1 MPIFN
6 LSSKGETNHANFTNY
21 LNDTVSLKPFSKIAL
36 IGAQICRK
44 DETQTVTIPPNTV
57 IYVRFNPYDIYP
69 ICLNCFGTAP
79 LTLSLLAFCQ
89 TFNAAIVDNT
99 ALRRGVQ
106 LTIDSQDPG
115 EADNLRMVFYH
126 TINLLQDYEVHMYNN
141 REYARQYWNSCT
153 GQALPTFGPGNAG
166 TANNQPQIRGTL
178 GATQFAVA
186 MGFDTNKY
194 TVPVNQVNKNAFN
207 LQLEQFEV
215 ENQNSFII
223 GQANIP
229 GIEIVFGRGINDTVT
244 NMSQGPIFGSRQY
257 NNPGETWGN
266 VLLKIQLQA
275 NGDSVL
281 QVYNSTTNVLDTLL
295 TGGYNPGEVWE
306 VMAVALDAPISV
318 RKKSYFRVGRK
329 RSNGLAYW
337 FFNTPSSPGSMWFNN
352 PNSAAVG
359 LGLNEF
365 YVPSLIQTDPALL
378 YADFINKGMD
388 SVLRITGPRA
398 TAGHSGDTSGETQ
411 ANTIETVNA
420 RYFNN
425 AAGPDVLEGFAPA
438 FGEPTWY
445 QGAVL
450 LRRYAPAEVP
460 SADPVRRDIF
470 QLTEENQPLK
480 CSVPFMVSMFVSFI
494 DDTAQL
500 GGGANIHTLISS
512 DRAANIPVVQV
523 AIGNIEIWD
532 VQVNVVGG
540 IVMRV
545 PLLDHLG
552 ARINIAL
559 TKQYS
564 IQIRYL
570 GSAST
575 IVVMD
580 MCDIAA
586 AAAAGDG
593 LTGFYTSS
601 MTTGLATNF
610 VHDMGYI
617 GGNFQGTVANY
628 QQRGAFYFADFRY
641 YQKCNRAGLGA
652 GIWDPPM
659 AAIKNFNLNGGT
671 NLNWFFCPLDTP
683 DYEVL
688 LPRSV
693 APKGSEPEYIN
704 IGYMRPEETVSVVV
718 QRPTNTPSIDGYWWD
733 LQNVYYRPSTI
744 LPNQYRNINRE
755 AAAYAGPQ
763 EGLVDVNGWT
773 DIEVEFVDPTADAN
787 DDVLNIPNG
796 DPRLIGPTNPTSRIL
811 MDVDFV
817 RAADKILD
825 VQITNLPHRSYNGT
839 NHMNDKTIYRVLNRG
854 NENVTELNSVRISE
868 IDVPQRVY
876 IPLENGS
883 EYHINKLDV
892 KITDVD
898 GKEETDLTE
907 DTYVSVEIL

>member
-1 MPIFN
+1 MPVFN
-6 LSSKGETNHANFTNY
+6 LSSKGETNHANFVNY
-21 LNDTVSLKPFSKIAL
+21 LNDTVTLKPFSKIAL
-36 IGAQICRK
+36 IGAQLCRNN
-44 DETQTVTIPPNTV
+44 ETQTVTIPPDTV
-57 IYVRFNPYDIYP
+57 FNIRFNPYDVLAIV
-69 ICLNCFGTAP
+69 LNNFGTTN
-79 LTLSLLAFCQ
+79 LNLSLLAFCQ
-89 TFNAAIVDNT
+89 LVNSRLPDNL

-115 EADNLRMVFYH
+115 EPDNLRMVFYH

-141 REYARQYWNSCT
+141 KDYARQFWNSCT
-153 GQALPTFGPGNAG
+153 GQALPTFGPGNTG
-166 TANNQPQIRGTL
+166 LGNNQPQIRGTL

-229 GIEIVFGRGINDTVT
+229 GLEIVFGRGLNDTVT
-244 NMSQGPIFGSRQY
+244 NMTQGPIFGTRQY
-257 NNPGETWGN
+257 DNPGETWGN

-281 QVYNSTTNVLDTLL
+281 QVYNSNTNQLDTLL
-295 TGGYNPGEVWE
+295 TGGYNPGEIWE
-306 VMAVALDAPISV
+306 VMAVALDAPINF
-318 RKKSYFRVGRK
+318 RKKAYFRVGRK

-337 FFNTPSSPGSMWFNN
+337 FPNTPTTPGSLWFNN
-352 PNSAAVG
+352 PNSKASG
-359 LGLNEF
+359 LALNEF
-365 YVPSLIQTDPALL
+365 YIPSLTQQSATVLDAL
-378 YADFINKGMD
+378 FITKNMN
-388 SVLRITGPRA
+388 SLLQVTGPRA
-398 TAGHSGDTSGETQ
+398 CAGHGGDTSGETQ
-411 ANTIETVNA
+411 ANTEEVVNA
-420 RYFNN
+420 RYYNN
-425 AAGPDVLEGFAPA
+425 TGTVDVLEGFNP
-438 FGEPTWY
+438 FPGDPNWY
-445 QGAVL
+445 NGAIL
-450 LRRYAPAEVP
+450 LRRYGPTEPPAAQP
-460 SADPVRRDIF
+460 LRRDIF

-480 CSVPFMVSMFVSFI
+480 CSVPFMVSMFVNFI
-494 DDTAQL
+494 DDTAQIT
-500 GGGANIHTLISS
+500 GNNIHTILSA
-512 DRAANIPVVQV
+512 DRASNVAVVKVAIANIE
-523 AIGNIEIWD
+523 AWD
-532 VQVNVVGG
+532 IQVNVVGA
-540 IVMRV
+540 IQLRYV
-545 PLLDHLG
+545 LLDHLG
-552 ARINIAL
+552 ARIRIDL

-564 IQIRYL
+564 FQMRYL

-575 IVVMD
+575 MVVIN

-586 AAAAGDG
+586 AATAGDG
-593 LTGFYTSS
+593 LTGFYSATL
-601 MTTGLATNF
+601 TTGLATNF
-610 VHDMGYI
+610 VHDIGYV
-617 GGNFQGTVANY
+617 GGNFQGTASNY
-628 QQRGAFYFADFRY
+628 DTRGAFYFGDFRY

-671 NLNWFFCPLDTP
+671 NINWFFSPLDNP

-688 LPRSV
+688 LPRTL

-718 QRPTNTPSIDGYWWD
+718 QRPTNTPSIDSYWWD

-744 LPNQYRNINRE
+744 LPNQYRLITRP
-755 AAAYAGPQ
+755 AADYAGPQ
-763 EGLVDVNGWT
+763 EGLVFVNSWAEVDV
-773 DIEVEFVDPTADAN
+773 DFVDPQADAN
-787 DDVLNIPNG
+787 ENVLNIPNG
-796 DPRLIGPTNPTSRIL
+796 DPRLVGPLNPTSRIL

-825 VQITNLPHRSYNGT
+825 IQITNLPHRSYNGT

-854 NENVTELNSVRISE
+854 NENVTDLNSVRISE
-868 IDVPQRVY
+868 IDVPDRIY
-876 IPLENGS
+876 IPLDNGS

-907 DTYVSVEIL
+907 DTYVSIEIL

>member
-44 DETQTVTIPPNTV
+44 DETQMIIIPPNTV
-57 IYVRFNPYDIYP
+57 IFVRFNAYDIHP
-69 ICLNCFGTAP
+69 FSFNTFGTANQ
-79 LTLSLLAFCQ
+79 TLSLLAFCQ
-89 TFNAAIVDNT
+89 LFNSGFPDNR
-99 ALRRGVQ
+99 ALRRGCQ

-115 EADNLRMVFYH
+115 EADNLRLVFYH
-126 TINLLQDYEVHMYNN
+126 TINLLQDYEKHMYNN
-141 REYARQYWNSCT
+141 VEYARQYWNSCT
-153 GQALPTFGPGNAG
+153 GQALPTFGPSNLGVG
-166 TANNQPQIRGTL
+166 NNQPQIRGTL

-186 MGFDTNKY
+186 MGFDLNTY
-194 TVPVNQVNKNAFN
+194 TVPTNQVNGNAFN

-223 GQANIP
+223 GQPNIP
-229 GIEIVFGRGINDTVT
+229 GLEIVFGRGLNDSTT
-244 NMSQGPIFGSRQY
+244 NMSQGPIFGTRQY

-266 VLLKIQLQA
+266 VLLKIELQA
-275 NGDSVL
+275 DGDSVL
-281 QVYNSTTNVLDTLL
+281 QVYNSTTNQLDTLL

-306 VMAVALDAPISV
+306 VMAVSLDAPINF
-318 RKKSYFRVGRK
+318 RKKAYFRVGRK

-337 FFNTPSSPGSMWFNN
+337 FFNTPLLPGNLWFNN
-352 PNSAAVG
+352 PNSKATG

-365 YVPSLIQTDPALL
+365 YVPSLTQTNPAIL
-378 YADFINKGMD
+378 DVEFTNKGMD
-388 SVLRITGPRA
+388 SILRVTGPRA
-398 TAGHSGDTSGETQ
+398 CAGHSGDTSGDAQ
-411 ANTIETVNA
+411 ANTDEVVNA

-425 AAGPDVLEGFAPA
+425 TGTVDVLEGFTALAGQPN
-438 FGEPTWY
+438 WY
-445 QGAVL
+445 NGAIL
-450 LRRYAPAEVP
+450 LRRYAPAEAP
-460 SADPVRRDIF
+460 GAQPLRRDIF

-480 CSVPFMVSMFVSFI
+480 CNVPFMVSIFVNFI
-494 DDTAQL
+494 DDTAQIT
-500 GGGANIHTLISS
+500 GNNVHTILSS
-512 DRAANIPVVQV
+512 DRATNVPVVKAGIANIE
-523 AIGNIEIWD
+523 AWDIE
-532 VQVNVVGG
+532 VNTVTG
-540 IVMRV
+540 
-545 PLLDHLG
+545 PLAFALLDSLG
-552 ARINIAL
+552 ARINIGL
-559 TKQYS
+559 NKQYS
-564 IQIRYL
+564 LQVRYF
-570 GSAST
+570 GSGLPT
-575 IVVMD
+575 VTVT

-593 LTGFYTSS
+593 VTGFYSATQLV
-601 MTTGLATNF
+601 GPATNF
-610 VHDMGYI
+610 VHDINYI
-617 GGNFQGTVANY
+617 GGNYQGTAGGY
-628 QQRGAFYFADFRY
+628 DTRGAFYFADFRY

-671 NLNWFFCPLDTP
+671 NLNWFFCPLDNP

-718 QRPTNTPSIDGYWWD
+718 QRPTNTPSIDSYWWD

-763 EGLVDVNGWT
+763 EGLVDVNGWG
-773 DIEVEFVDPTADAN
+773 DLEIEFVDPQPDADDN
-787 DDVLNIPNG
+787 VLNIPIG

-825 VQITNLPHRSYNGT
+825 VQITNLPHRSFNGT